1 MTVEILA
8 ALGWML
14 AGAGWAVAILAL
26 FLALRFRADWAE
38 VWRTAWLLRQQGGWA
53 VPGEVQTALT
63 QRITVRPG
71 RREPAAPPALDPQT
85 ITLSDP
91 ILRVVAETGELW
103 HQEEMA
109 DTARQMLA
117 AGASEAEVVNELREM
132 LKK

>member
-1 MTVEILA
+1 V
-8 ALGWML
+8 
-14 AGAGWAVAILAL
+14 AGRCPAKCRRRSPSASPCDPAG
-26 FLALRFRADWAE
+26 
-38 VWRTAWLLRQQGGWA
+38 
-53 VPGEVQTALT
+53 
-63 QRITVRPG
+63 
-71 RREPAAPPALDPQT
+71 ALDPQT